1 MAPPRCSELT
11 SASHHMV
18 VGMLVLL
25 VCGAQA
31 AGAEETDS
39 ELRAVV
45 ASLRSKVAE
54 LEMNQQAAGLML
66 VQQMHSTKVRRGS
79 DV

>member
-1 MAPPRCSELT
+1 
-11 SASHHMV
+11 MV
-18 VGMLVLL
+18 AGMLVLL
-25 VCGAQA
+25 VCGVWVDGAQA
-31 AGAEETDS
+31 VGAEEMIV

-54 LEMNQQAAGLML
+54 LEMNQQAAGSML